1 MTPARQAEMITELQ
15 RVLSSYRCDKIYPT
29 RPSYRRCKKCQWC
42 LVAAFL
48 AALTVPATAGSV
60 SFHDAR
66 GNYAGASI
74 TRNGHSTFT
83 DSGGRYVG
91 SSSTRGNTTTVYDRN
106 GNRAGTL
113 TRTGR

>member
-1 MTPARQAEMITELQ
+1 MRQVM
-15 RVLSSYRCDKIYPT
+15 
-29 RPSYRRCKKCQWC
+29 RR
-42 LVAAFL
+42 LILAGVASTL
-48 AALTVPATAGSV
+48 ATTALAGSV

-74 TRNGHSTFT
+74 TRNGHSTYT